1 VAKRSSDQ
9 AFLPVWGLQLG
20 RIKADHLRAQDK
32 KTILNIIADKIV
44 DDEVIVEPIAPIATR
59 SRIPQVDRTCARR
72 TAAITIIRR
81 RLDVKLIELYDA
93 RRPAEIAIDARFF
106 DPKSS
111 PSSRAL
117 FVTQSLDALR
127 PK

>member
-1 VAKRSSDQ
+1 MRRNQ
-9 AFLPVWGLQLG
+9 GN
-20 RIKADHLRAQDK
+20 HLRAQVK
-32 KTILNIIADKIV
+32 KTILQIIADEII
-44 DDEVIVEPIAPIATR
+44 DDGVIVEPIAPIVAR
-59 SRIPQVDRTCARR
+59 RRIPQVDRTCAIR
-72 TAAITIIRR
+72 TAAITIICRR
-81 RLDVKLIELYDA
+81 RDVKLIELYDA
-93 RRPAEIAIDARFF
+93 RLPAEIAIDARFF